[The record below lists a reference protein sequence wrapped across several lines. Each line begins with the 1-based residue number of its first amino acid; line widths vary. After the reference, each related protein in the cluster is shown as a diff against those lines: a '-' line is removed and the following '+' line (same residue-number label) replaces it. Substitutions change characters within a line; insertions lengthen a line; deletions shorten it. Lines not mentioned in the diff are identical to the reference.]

1 MRGEGKSRTTIVTVG
16 LDITEGLATLTFD
29 APPANAV
36 DLEFTEAL
44 VARLDTLKAMS
55 GIGAA
60 IVTGAGRA
68 FCAGVNFKVVP
79 GYDADAKRAMVGNIN
94 RMASTLYALPFP
106 VVAAINGPAIGG
118 GLVLALACDFRIAA
132 RENARF
138 ALAEVT
144 ANIPYP
150 AVPLIVLEDMLDPS
164 VRRDLMLTGRMFDS
178 DGALKLGIVDNV
190 VEAAALMDGARM
202 MAGMLAKAPGYARV
216 KAQLRGPALER
227 MRATIEQGDDPMLKD
242 WV

>member
-1 MRGEGKSRTTIVTVG
+1 MSVS

-44 VARLDTLKAMS
+44 IARLETLKAFS
-55 GIGAA
+55 GITAA

-79 GYDADAKRAMVGNIN
+79 GYDAEAKRAMVNNIN
-94 RMASTLYALPFP
+94 RMASMLYALPFP
-106 VVAAINGPAIGG
+106 VVAAVNGPAIGG
-118 GLVLALACDFRIAA
+118 GMVLALACDFRVAA
-132 RENARF
+132 RETAQF

-150 AVPLIVLEDMLDPS
+150 AVPLIVLEDSLDPS
-164 VRRDLMLTGRMFDS
+164 VRRDLMLTGRILN
-178 DGALKLGIVDNV
+178 A
-190 VEAAALMDGARM
+190 EGARTLCVVDHVVDAQALRDSAHM
-202 MAGMLAKAPGYARV
+202 MSTTLARGPGYARV
-216 KAQLRGPALER
+216 KAQLRGPALAR
-227 MRATIEQGDDPMLKD
+227 MRAAIEAGDDPMLQD
-242 WV
+242 WI